1 MAMPEEVRA
10 IQTVAKSLTK
20 RRTQGKW
27 YAVPGYSPSGN
38 RSAGGSIVDS
48 AGQHVASFEW
58 IEDAEAV
65 VKMMNGEE
73 A

>member
-1 MAMPEEVRA
+1 MKPPAEVRA
-10 IQTVAKSLTK
+10 MTRQTPK
-20 RRTQGKW
+20 RRTKGKW
-27 YAVPGYSPSGN
+27 YVVPNYNPSGN
-38 RSAGGSIVDS
+38 RSSGCTIVGE
-48 AGQHVASFEW
+48 AGQHVASFEY